1 MLGTVFDSSLY
12 QKYKGYKDQYKTQSS
27 GGMEGADIGQNIYNV
42 AKCYNKDLPKVIQE
56 SKKQV
61 LPSLPAGVRKDL
73 PSLRS

>member
-1 MLGTVFDSSLY
+1 
-12 QKYKGYKDQYKTQSS
+12 
-27 GGMEGADIGQNIYNV
+27 MEGADIGQNIYNV